1 MESRL
6 SLQAQ
11 TNSDDITP
19 EYALFNPIELD
30 HLIEK
35 AKAILDWG
43 DTSIKYI
50 AIVQDVEC
58 DFIDGDGDV
67 NNDRYPQWSPSVLHV
82 NQYGVN
88 IVFEHHDSGH
98 EMFFE
103 YAPKHKA
110 ALHVKADCPNC
121 EDYLEFESAPGMFI
135 RNKYLCRN
143 CGCEL
148 SIPKYQSLQR
158 KQLTEK
164 Q

>member
-1 MESRL
+1 MARRL

-19 EYALFNPIELD
+19 EYALFNPKELD
-30 HLIEK
+30 QLIEK

-43 DTSIKYI
+43 DASIKYI

-88 IVFEHHDSGH
+88 IVFERHNSGH
-98 EMFFE
+98 ELFFQ
-103 YAPKHKA
+103 YDPQLKNG
-110 ALHVKADCPNC
+110 LQI
-121 EDYLEFESAPGMFI
+121 EDI
-135 RNKYLCRN
+135 N
-143 CGCEL
+143 
-148 SIPKYQSLQR
+148 
-158 KQLTEK
+158 
-164 Q
+164 